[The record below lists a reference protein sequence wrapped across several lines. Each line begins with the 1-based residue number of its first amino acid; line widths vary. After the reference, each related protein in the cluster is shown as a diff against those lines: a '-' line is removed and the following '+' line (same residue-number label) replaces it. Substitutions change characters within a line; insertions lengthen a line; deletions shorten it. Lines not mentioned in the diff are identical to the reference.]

1 MLKCLYKLL
10 QKQKIRE
17 VIYETENKDN
27 FRIYYGHSCSD
38 AAAGRYTDRS
48 TSVTVTTFKFIRAVR
63 CGL

>member
-27 FRIYYGHSCSD
+27 FRIYYGHTCSD
-38 AAAGRYTDRS
+38 AAAGCYTDWS
-48 TSVTVTTFKFIRAVR
+48 TSVTVTTY
-63 CGL
+63 